1 MSENNLT
8 EKDFELA
15 KSHFFRGLDFLNR
28 ELYLEAESA
37 FRASLKIVPDRESVL
52 VNLSATLLK
61 LEKYTDVTKISNQI
75 LTLNSSNKEAW
86 LNLGNAHLK
95 LKEYEQALASYDKAI
110 SLTSDYAEAWSN
122 RGNVLKELAQYEE
135 ALASYDKAVNLTP
148 DYAEAWSNRGNTL
161 HELEQYEEALAS
173 YDKAISLK
181 PDYAEA
187 WSHRGNALLRLKQ
200 YEQAVASQDKAIS
213 LKPDYANA
221 FYNRAIAYQE
231 LKQYDQ
237 AIASYDKAIGSEPN
251 HYDAYWNKSLTQLL
265 TGDLQGGWTNYEYR
279 WVRKDA
285 TEKRYQEIASLKRL
299 DDAKSS
305 AVLVWWEQGYGDVL
319 QFSRYVPL
327 LAERAGQVT
336 FVVPVALE
344 TLIRRSLPSV
354 KVISS
359 EEPIGDID
367 FQVPLMSLPRLFSS
381 ELSNIPFTGRYLKT
395 RQSNI
400 DRWREKLNLDHSRI
414 NIGIACSGNA
424 ENEHDKFRSMDL
436 SFFEPLSKVA
446 NLYLIQKDVRQ
457 GDKDFLDRNP
467 DIKFL
472 GDQISTFE
480 DSASIVEHMDLIV
493 TVCTSL
499 AHLAGALEK
508 RTMVLLTWNSDWRWF
523 LDRQDSPWYSSV
535 KLFRQTKP
543 RDWESV
549 MQAAISELKQDTLR
563 KSISS
568 SAEK

>member
-1 MSENNLT
+1 MSEDNLT

-28 ELYLEAESA
+28 ELYLEAETE

-61 LEKYTDVTKISNQI
+61 LEKYADVTKISNQI

-95 LKEYEQALASYDKAI
+95 LKQYEQALASYDKAI
-110 SLTSDYAEAWSN
+110 NLTSDYAEAWSN
-122 RGNVLKELAQYEE
+122 RGNALKELAQYEE
-135 ALASYDKAVNLTP
+135 ALASYDKAVSLTP

-161 HELEQYEEALAS
+161 HELEKYEEALAS

-200 YEQAVASQDKAIS
+200 YEQAVASHDKAIS
-213 LKPDYANA
+213 LRPDYANA

-237 AIASYDKAIGSEPN
+237 AIASYDKAIGLEPN

-285 TEKRYQEIASLKRL
+285 TEKRYQEIASLKKL

-344 TLIRRSLPSV
+344 TLLRRSLPSV

-359 EEPIGDID
+359 EEPIGGID
-367 FQVPLMSLPRLFSS
+367 FQVPLMSLPRLFLS

-395 RQSNI
+395 RQSNV

-457 GDKDFLDRNP
+457 GDRDFLDRNP

-480 DSASIVEHMDLIV
+480 DSASIVENMDLIV

-499 AHLAGALEK
+499 AHLAGGLEK

-543 RDWESV
+543 KDWESV

>member
-1 MSENNLT
+1 MSEDNLT

-15 KSHFFRGLDFLNR
+15 KSHFFRGLEFLNR
-28 ELYLEAESA
+28 ELYLEAESE

-61 LEKYTDVTKISNQI
+61 LEKYADVIKISNQI
-75 LTLNSSNKEAW
+75 LELNSSNKEAW
-86 LNLGNAHLK
+86 LNLGNAYLK
-95 LKEYEQALASYDKAI
+95 LKQYEQAIVSYDKAINLTPDYAEAWSNRGNALKELAQYEQALASYDKAI
-110 SLTSDYAEAWSN
+110 SL
-122 RGNVLKELAQYEE
+122 K
-135 ALASYDKAVNLTP
+135 P

-161 HELEQYEEALAS
+161 HELEQYEQALAS
-173 YDKAISLK
+173 HDKAISLK

-187 WSHRGNALLRLKQ
+187 WSNRGIALKELKH
-200 YEQAVASQDKAIS
+200 YEQALASYEQAIS
-213 LKPDYANA
+213 LQPNYANA
-221 FYNRAIAYQE
+221 FFNLAITFQE

-237 AIASYDKAIGSEPN
+237 AIASYNKAIGLEPN

-265 TGDLQGGWTNYEYR
+265 IGDFQGGWTNYEYR

-285 TEKRYQEIASLKRL
+285 TEKRYQEIANLEKL

-305 AVLVWWEQGYGDVL
+305 TVLVWYEQGYGDIL
-319 QFSRYVPL
+319 QFSRYTPL
-327 LAERAGQVT
+327 LAEQVAQVT
-336 FVVPVALE
+336 FIVPVALE
-344 TLIRRSLPSV
+344 TLLRRSLPSV
-354 KVISS
+354 KIISD
-359 EEPIGDID
+359 EELIEGID
-367 FQVPLMSLPRLFSS
+367 FQVPLMSLPRLFST
-381 ELSNIPFTGRYLKT
+381 ELSTIPSTGRYLET
-395 RQSNI
+395 RPSNI
-400 DRWREKLNLDHSRI
+400 DRWREKLKLDHSRI

-457 GDKDFLDRNP
+457 GDRDFLDRNP

-480 DSASIVEHMDLIV
+480 DSASIVENMDLIV

-499 AHLAGALEK
+499 AHLAGGLEK
-508 RTMVLLTWNSDWRWF
+508 RTIVLLTWNSDWRWF

-543 RDWESV
+543 KDWESV

>member
-15 KSHFFRGLDFLNR
+15 KSHFFKGLEFLNR

-285 TEKRYQEIASLKRL
+285 TEKRYQEIASLKKL

-549 MQAAISELKQDTLR
+549 MQAAISELKQDTLSNPLSNR
-563 KSISS
+563 DI
-568 SAEK
+568 

>member
-1 MSENNLT
+1 MRPSINAILKYAIQDFQHGNL
-8 EKDFELA
+8 EEA
-15 KSHFFRGLDFLNR
+15 KN
-28 ELYLEAESA
+28 
-37 FRASLKIVPDRESVL
+37 K
-52 VNLSATLLK
+52 
-61 LEKYTDVTKISNQI
+61 
-75 LTLNSSNKEAW
+75 LTLI
-86 LNLGNAHLK
+86 LNTEPKNIAALEILGAVFIRLGNPK
-95 LKEYEQALASYDKAI
+95 KAI
-110 SLTSDYAEAWSN
+110 SYFEKITKIKPDYADAWSN

-135 ALASYDKAVNLTP
+135 ALASYDKAVSLRP
-148 DYAEAWSNRGNTL
+148 DYTNAWSNRGKML
-161 HELEQYEEALAS
+161 QELGRYEEALAS

-181 PDYAEA
+181 PDYADT
-187 WSHRGNALLRLKQ
+187 WLNRGAVLR
-200 YEQAVASQDKAIS
+200 EQADYERAIASYDKAIS
-213 LKPDYANA
+213 INPGHANA
-221 FYNRAIAYQE
+221 HYNRGNSLKE

-265 TGDLQGGWTNYEYR
+265 TGDFQGGWTNYEYR
-279 WVRKDA
+279 WARKDA

-480 DSASIVEHMDLIV
+480 DSASIVENMDLIV